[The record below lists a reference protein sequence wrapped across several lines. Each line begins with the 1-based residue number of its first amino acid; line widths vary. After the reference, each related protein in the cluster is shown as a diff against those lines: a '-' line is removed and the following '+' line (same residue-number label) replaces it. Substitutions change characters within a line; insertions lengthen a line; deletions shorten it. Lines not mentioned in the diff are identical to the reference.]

1 MAQTILV
8 PVDFEEGSERA
19 LDVAHDLATRLGARL
34 VLLHAYTLPVYAY
47 PGMAPIQAP
56 TLDTEI
62 EAAAKQ
68 ALGVLAARWESPR
81 TLLRQGDPATVILD
95 AIEELEPAL
104 VVMGTHGRRG
114 LQRLVL
120 GSVAEHVAR
129 RSKVPVMTVRPQV
142 ASDTIPRPA

>member
-8 PVDFEEGSERA
+8 PVDFEEGSHRA
-19 LDVAHDLATRLGARL
+19 LEVANDLATKLGARL

-56 TLDTEI
+56 TLDTEV

-68 ALGVLAARWESPR
+68 ALDRLATRWGNPR
-81 TLLRQGDPATVILD
+81 ALLRQGDPATVILD
-95 AIEELEPAL
+95 AIAEIEPAF

-114 LQRLVL
+114 LERLVL
-120 GSVAEHVAR
+120 GSVAERVAR
-129 RSKVPVMTVRPQV
+129 RSTVPVMTVR
-142 ASDTIPRPA
+142 